1 MASGRRRLLR
11 SRGARIAAGVVAAA
25 AFGATWLYFAPTQL
39 GGGATYSITDGISME
54 PLLHKNALAIVRAQP
69 AYKVGDVVLYQSST
83 IHRPVLHRIVVIQNG
98 HYFFQGDNNNFVDPG
113 YATPGE
119 LTGKLWLHV
128 PAVGGAVGWIGKPSH
143 AGLLAGLTVLL
154 LLAGGLRA
162 GRRRR
167 GRRRGPQIPAA
178 GPRPR
183 VHARRYL
190 MPVGRVT
197 LTALVVLGA
206 LGTVLVAV
214 GFTSSSKRIVP
225 LQDAYRHTGAFGYRA
240 VTKPSLAYPSGVA
253 VTGDPLF
260 TSLVDTTTLSFKY
273 RFVSALPHQIHG
285 TIALEGLILDQSS
298 NWKSLYSVV
307 AKTRFTGD
315 RAEAAGVVQLKE
327 LYTLLNQ
334 VGAASG
340 VAGGSYT
347 IDIQPVVH
355 IVGTVGGTFVDTTFS
370 SSVPFS
376 VTAAVVALDVAPAAA
391 PPGATYV
398 PESSHAALDSVVKP
412 VQSGSI
418 PVQAANLV
426 TVARYAVPVSAFRVL
441 GPVLLVLALLIGVLH
456 DVLLRRHS
464 RLPEEEQI
472 AIHLGCF
479 VAPVSDLALPAGT
492 APTLVGD
499 FPSLARLARYLE
511 RPILRQSNAS
521 GRTYAVD
528 DETRVYQ
535 YRAGPAAPAAHAE
548 LGAGVACAGGAPAR
562 PEAASAPCPDR
573 RRGARPRRRGHA
585 RDELHRVDQ
594 RADEQRR
601 HVRPGVADQPADAC
615 GVQLAPADE
624 ARGGE
629 RELLDLGQPRAHR
642 RQRRRRDHH
651 RHRRP
656 QLHRRR
662 RGQRHCQGPVLRRLH
677 RRPDE
682 RGELQEVHQGKLSSS
697 AAGADLYVLWPT
709 RCSSSRA
716 TTRSRK
722 RPLSRTTSASLVRS
736 KANRSPPR
744 RLASSAPD
752 GAPKTCHRESG
763 SAAAISA
770 SSCDVS

>member
-11 SRGARIAAGVVAAA
+11 SRGARIAAGVAAAA

-183 VHARRYL
+183 AHARRYL

-464 RLPEEEQI
+464 QLPEEEQI

-535 YRAGPAAPAAHAE
+535 YRAGPAAPAAQPSSEQASR
-548 LGAGVACAGGAPAR
+548 APVVH
-562 PEAASAPCPDR
+562 P
-573 RRGARPRRRGHA
+573 RGRKLRRPRALIAGAVLVLVVAVTLVTSFTASTNVPTSNAGTSVQALQISQLTPVGCSSLLLTKLVVGSGNFSTAATHA
-585 RDELHRVDQ
+585 LIV
-594 RADEQRR
+594 
-601 HVRPGVADQPADAC
+601 GSADAETIT
-615 GVQLAPADE
+615 AT
-624 ARGGE
+624 GGHNCIVGGGGNDTVKAQSSDVCIVGPTNGANY
-629 RELLDLGQPRAHR
+629 RKCTRA
-642 RQRRRRDHH
+642 
-651 RHRRP
+651 
-656 QLHRRR
+656 
-662 RGQRHCQGPVLRRLH
+662 
-677 RRPDE
+677 
-682 RGELQEVHQGKLSSS
+682 S
-697 AAGADLYVLWPT
+697 
-709 RCSSSRA
+709 
-716 TTRSRK
+716 
-722 RPLSRTTSASLVRS
+722 
-736 KANRSPPR
+736 
-744 RLASSAPD
+744 
-752 GAPKTCHRESG
+752 
-763 SAAAISA
+763 
-770 SSCDVS
+770 